1 MINYCPEGTTNANVI
16 EKCQEDTTGYLQ
28 AIPVHSQ
35 DTDLVYSNIFCA
47 LCHND
52 VNLTKTK
59 GTVHCNNEDLL
70 KNCGISPFDHIL
82 LPEYHLQNTLT
93 WTRLLGKLQI
103 APVNVDRNILLST
116 HATSFRT
123 IWQGPTKQ
131 LFRIAKLLLILPTQS

>member
-70 KNCGISPFDHIL
+70 K
-82 LPEYHLQNTLT
+82 TLKSS
-93 WTRLLGKLQI
+93 WTIIRNVFQI
-103 APVNVDRNILLST
+103 HGV
-116 HATSFRT
+116 
-123 IWQGPTKQ
+123 
-131 LFRIAKLLLILPTQS
+131 FRIIKLIRNMSK